1 MANNVAA
8 KGFAYRLGHGL
19 GAVVACLRAGEQRML
34 ASAGRVGTPVMFLL
48 KLLFLALK
56 LGVVASLFVALLP
69 ALSWLAAMA
78 FALLVGGV
86 FLYSLA
92 NTNSSTGYLADED
105 RLHGHDVYGR
115 KLDSWGNV
123 ESEWP
128 DQDQ

>member
-1 MANNVAA
+1 MVSPTY

-19 GAVVACLRAGEQRML
+19 GSAVARVRAGEQRML
-34 ASAGRVGTPVMFLL
+34 ASASRTGAPVKFLL

-56 LGVVASLFVALLP
+56 LGAVASLFVVLVP
-69 ALSWLAAMA
+69 VFSWLAAMA

-86 FLYSLA
+86 LLYSLA
-92 NTNSSTGYLADED
+92 NTDSSTEYFADED
-105 RLHGHDVYGR
+105 RLHGQDVYGR

-128 DQDQ
+128 GQDQ

>member
-1 MANNVAA
+1 MANNLAT

-19 GAVVACLRAGEQRML
+19 GAIVACLRAGEQRML

-56 LGVVASLFVALLP
+56 LGVVTSLFVVLLP

-86 FLYSLA
+86 FLYFLA
-92 NTNSSTGYLADED
+92 HGNSSEEVPYGNDYGPEGYGYYCA
-105 RLHGHDVYGR
+105 GHRVD
-115 KLDSWGNV
+115 D
-123 ESEWP
+123 
-128 DQDQ
+128 DD

>member
-1 MANNVAA
+1 
-8 KGFAYRLGHGL
+8 
-19 GAVVACLRAGEQRML
+19 ML

-123 ESEWP
+123 ENEWP